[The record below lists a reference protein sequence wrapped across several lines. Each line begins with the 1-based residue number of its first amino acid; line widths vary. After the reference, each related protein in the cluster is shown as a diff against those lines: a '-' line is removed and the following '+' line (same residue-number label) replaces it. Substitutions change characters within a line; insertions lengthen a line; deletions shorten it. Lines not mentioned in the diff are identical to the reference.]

1 MKQITE
7 MIKTKRTCAG
17 EYKVYRNGIFAGII
31 TNHASENRNEW
42 TSFDETN
49 EWIHT
54 TDTKQDALRAF

>member
-7 MIKTKRTCAG
+7 MIKTKRTCGG

-54 TDTKQDALRAF
+54 TDTKKDALNAF